1 MSMRDTVLK
10 IFSAL
15 WTGVDGIRKVL
26 HLLVLL
32 FIFSI
37 VFGAISSTVPRLPS
51 EAALIIQ
58 PVGVLVE
65 QLAGDPYDRAIAG
78 LLGDED
84 PQTLVQDIV
93 DGLEYAKDDSRIKA
107 VVLDLRSLRGG
118 GLSKLHRIGAAL
130 DEFRA
135 SGKPVIANADF
146 LDQRAYY
153 LASHADEIYLHPDG
167 LVFLPGFSVYRNYFK
182 DAIDKLRIDWNIFK
196 VGTHKSFVEP
206 YMRMDMSE
214 EDRESTTELLD
225 QLWKAYREEVA
236 AARGFDASV
245 IDEFSLNL
253 LENARNENGDIAA
266 LALSFGLIDGLLTRA
281 EFNTIIIGHVG
292 VDAKSP
298 DSYRAIELD
307 DFLAQTR
314 LLKGDKSAKENIAII
329 VASGEIL
336 NGTQAPGLIGGDSTA
351 RLLRRARNDDSVKA
365 VVLRVDSPGGS
376 AFASEIIRNEIV
388 ALKDAGKP
396 VVASMGS
403 VAASGG
409 YWISMAADKIYANSK
424 TITGS
429 IGIFGMFPTF
439 QRSLAVLGIATDGV
453 GTTAWAGQLRPDR
466 AMSDDAKALFQIII
480 DKGYDEFISRVSE
493 HRNLD
498 KIEVDRIGQGQVWT
512 GADALGFGLIDEIGN
527 LDEAVAAAAELASLD
542 AEAFGRK
549 SFEKELT
556 PGEQLVLDFLGSAMW
571 LGIEP
576 QSLVSRP
583 AKSVQGLV
591 EIVGNALAPVLRF
604 NDPKGVYS
612 HCFCAFE

>member
-1 MSMRDTVLK
+1 MSKRNTVLK

-26 HLLVLL
+26 HLLLLL
-32 FIFSI
+32 FILSV

-58 PVGVLVE
+58 PVGVLVD

-78 LLGDED
+78 LFGDED

-107 VVLDLRSLRGG
+107 IVLDLRSLRGG

-153 LASHADEIYLHPDG
+153 LASHADEVYMHPDG

-214 EDRESTTELLD
+214 EDREATTQLLD

-236 AARGFDASV
+236 AARGLEVGV

-253 LENARNENGDIAA
+253 LENARKEKGDMAA
-266 LALSFGLIDGLLTRA
+266 LALGFGLIDGLLTRA
-281 EFNTIIIGHVG
+281 EFNAIIIGYAG
-292 VDAKSP
+292 ADAKSP
-298 DSYRAIELD
+298 DSYRAIDLD

-314 LLKGDKSAKENIAII
+314 LLKGDKSAKENVAII

-336 NGTQAPGLIGGDSTA
+336 DGTQAPGLIGGDSTA

-376 AFASEIIRNEIV
+376 AFASEIIRNEIE

-429 IGIFGMFPTF
+429 IGIVGMFPTF

-466 AMSDDAKALFQIII
+466 AMSDDAKALFQIVI

-556 PGEQLVLDFLGSAMW
+556 PGEQLVLDFLGTAKW
-571 LGIEP
+571 LGIDP
-576 QSLVSRP
+576 QTLVSRP
-583 AKSVQGLV
+583 AKSVQSLV
-591 EIVGNALAPVLRF
+591 EVVENALVPVLRF

>member
-1 MSMRDTVLK
+1 MSMRESVLK

-37 VFGAISSTVPRLPS
+37 VFGALSSTVPRLPG
-51 EAALIIQ
+51 EAALIIR
-58 PVGVLVE
+58 PVGALVE
-65 QLAGDPYDRAIAG
+65 QLAGDPYERAIAG

-146 LDQRAYY
+146 LDQRTYY
-153 LASHADEIYLHPDG
+153 LASHADEVYMHPDG
-167 LVFLPGFSVYRNYFK
+167 LVFLPGFAAYRNYFK
-182 DAIDKLRIDWNIFK
+182 NAIDKLRIDWNIFK
-196 VGTHKSFVEP
+196 VGTHKSAVEP
-206 YMRMDMSE
+206 FMRMDMSE
-214 EDRESTTELLD
+214 EDRESTTQLLD

-236 AARGFDASV
+236 EARGLDVSV

-253 LENARNENGDIAA
+253 LENTRNENGDIAA
-266 LALSFGLIDGLLTRA
+266 LALAFDLVDGLLTRA
-281 EFNTIIIGHVG
+281 EFNAVVVEYVG
-292 VDAKSP
+292 ADTENANA
-298 DSYRAIELD
+298 YRAVDLD

-336 NGTQAPGLIGGDSTA
+336 DGTQAPGLIGGDSTA

-376 AFASEIIRNEIV
+376 AFASEIIRNEIE
-388 ALKDAGKP
+388 ALKEAGKP

-409 YWISMAADKIYANSK
+409 YWISMAADKIYANST

-439 QRSLAVLGIATDGV
+439 QRSLAVLGVATDGV
-453 GTTAWAGQLRPDR
+453 GTTTWAGQLRPDR
-466 AMSDDAKALFQIII
+466 AMSDDAKALFQLVI

-542 AEAFGRK
+542 AGTFGRK

-556 PGEQLVLDFLGSAMW
+556 PGEQLVLDFLSTAMW
-571 LGIEP
+571 LGIDP

-591 EIVGNALAPVLRF
+591 EIVENALAPVMRF

>member
-1 MSMRDTVLK
+1 
-10 IFSAL
+10 
-15 WTGVDGIRKVL
+15 
-26 HLLVLL
+26 
-32 FIFSI
+32 
-37 VFGAISSTVPRLPS
+37 LPG

-58 PVGVLVE
+58 PVGVLVD

-78 LLGDED
+78 LFGDED

-107 VVLDLRSLRGG
+107 IVLD
-118 GLSKLHRIGAAL
+118 
-130 DEFRA
+130 RA

-153 LASHADEIYLHPDG
+153 LASHADEVYMHPDG

-214 EDRESTTELLD
+214 EDREATTQLLD

-236 AARGFDASV
+236 AARGLEVGV

-253 LENARNENGDIAA
+253 LENARKEKGDMAA
-266 LALSFGLIDGLLTRA
+266 LALGFGLIDGLLTRA
-281 EFNTIIIGHVG
+281 EFNAIIIGYAG
-292 VDAKSP
+292 ADAKSP
-298 DSYRAIELD
+298 DSYRAIDLD

-314 LLKGDKSAKENIAII
+314 LLKGDKSAKENVAII

-336 NGTQAPGLIGGDSTA
+336 DGTQAPGLIGGDSTA

-376 AFASEIIRNEIV
+376 AFASEIIRNEIE

-429 IGIFGMFPTF
+429 IGIVGMFPTF

-466 AMSDDAKALFQIII
+466 AMSDDAKALFQIVI

-556 PGEQLVLDFLGSAMW
+556 PGEQLVLDFLGTAKW
-571 LGIEP
+571 LGIDP
-576 QSLVSRP
+576 QTLVSRP
-583 AKSVQGLV
+583 AKSVQSLV
-591 EIVGNALAPVLRF
+591 EVVENALVPVLRF

>member
-1 MSMRDTVLK
+1 MSKRNTVLK

-37 VFGAISSTVPRLPS
+37 VFGALSSTVPRLPS

-65 QLAGDPYDRAIAG
+65 QLAGNPYDRAIAG

-130 DEFRA
+130 DEFRT
-135 SGKPVIANADF
+135 SGKPIIANADY

-153 LASHADEIYLHPDG
+153 LASHADEVYMHPDG
-167 LVFLPGFSVYRNYFK
+167 LVFLPGFAVYRNYFK

-214 EDRESTTELLD
+214 EDRESTTQLLD

-236 AARGFDASV
+236 AARGLEV
-245 IDEFSLNL
+245 GIIDEFSLKL
-253 LENARNENGDIAA
+253 LENARKENGDIAA
-266 LALSFGLIDGLLTRA
+266 MALGFGLIDGLLTRA
-281 EFNTIIIGHVG
+281 EFNTIIIGYVG
-292 VDAKSP
+292 ADDRSP
-298 DSYRAIELD
+298 DSYRAIDLD

-314 LLKGDKSAKENIAII
+314 LLKGDKSAKENVAII

-336 NGTQAPGLIGGDSTA
+336 DGTHAPGLIGGDSTA

-376 AFASEIIRNEIV
+376 AFASEIIRNEIE

-396 VVASMGS
+396 VVASMSS

-466 AMSDDAKALFQIII
+466 AMSDDAKALFQIVI
-480 DKGYDEFISRVSE
+480 DKGYDVFISRVSE

-556 PGEQLVLDFLGSAMW
+556 PGEQLVLDFLGTAMW
-571 LGIEP
+571 LGIDP
-576 QSLVSRP
+576 QTLVSRP

-591 EIVGNALAPVLRF
+591 EIVENALMPVLRF